1 MPSTMLTLDQAKAEL
16 AANPNKYTTNQSLL
30 DLAAYE
36 TRSLQTH
43 I

>member
-1 MPSTMLTLDQAKAEL
+1 MSSSMLILDQAKAEL
-16 AANPNKYTTNQSLL
+16 AANPGNYTTNQSLL